1 VQDCWPMT
9 DGPIAAETVRLA
21 GRKSRGSTRVWVAS
35 IVAVALVVAGSL
47 WLALGTGGALS
58 VAATVSDCSDAMS
71 YTGSG
76 PDWSSGSVEPTV
88 AGVGTSAGIA
98 VSDTD
103 GRWRWCFVGM
113 GMGTGPISSAAMR
126 APVAVPLVLLDGY
139 PPTTC

>member
-1 VQDCWPMT
+1 
-9 DGPIAAETVRLA
+9 
-21 GRKSRGSTRVWVAS
+21 
-35 IVAVALVVAGSL
+35 
-47 WLALGTGGALS
+47 
-58 VAATVSDCSDAMS
+58 
-71 YTGSG
+71 
-76 PDWSSGSVEPTV
+76 VEPTV